1 MKRLL
6 LSPRVSCGGLLSAL
20 FRTSAR
26 GRSTAVCLLTLAAV
40 AAPDPGWQHRSSRLG
55 DLPPPP
61 GGSTQQTGAVVGD
74 FDSDGLNDFLLACRQ
89 KPPALTWYR
98 RTATGWEAL
107 VIEPA
112 LLTLEAGGAVQDI
125 DGDGDLDVVFGGDW
139 QSNEVWWWE
148 NPAPHFD
155 AQKPWARH
163 LLKSGGAN
171 QHHDQCFGDFLGT
184 GRPQLAFWNQQ
195 AKTLYLA
202 EVPPDPRHAAAWPL
216 TPILTNAR
224 PAGVPYLEGLSAFDV
239 DADGQ
244 LDLLA
249 CDSWLKHTGGRA
261 FKRIPFA
268 RAGGLILAGYFKP
281 AKYPQIVISPGD
293 TSGRVR
299 LYECVGHPENP
310 DDWRGADLL
319 DREVVHGH
327 SLQLAD
333 FNRDGHL
340 DLFVAEMAQWGRGP
354 QRDHPQATAWI
365 LYGDGRGNF
374 RRTELVAG
382 HGWHEARVAD
392 LDNDG
397 DPDLLNKPYTWDT
410 PRLDVWLNGDTRPD
424 ARGTGTSRS
433 FHGPVGLQLY
443 SLRDLL
449 AQNLP
454 LGLQTVRNL
463 GFRQVELAGT
473 YGLPAARFRALL
485 DQAGLQPV
493 SALFDYDRFAAD
505 PENVAAE
512 ARTLGV
518 QAAGVAWIPHQAP
531 MNEAA
536 MRAAAAVF
544 NRAGEV
550 LARHGLRFFYH
561 LHGYEFA
568 PHGEG
573 TLFDL
578 LARETRP
585 DRVAFQMDI
594 FWAAHAGQDPVQLLR
609 QHGRRWLSLHL
620 KDMRAGTAT
629 GRFTGGEDV
638 RSNVPLGTGQLDLP
652 AILRTAQEIG
662 VKHYCIEDESPAVL
676 EQLPL
681 SVRYLESL
689 AW

>member
-1 MKRLL
+1 MKKSLL
-6 LSPRVSCGGLLSAL
+6 PRPIPFGLSLPPLPQVPACG
-20 FRTSAR
+20 R
-26 GRSTAVCLLTLAAV
+26 GGAVFLVALAAV
-40 AAPDPGWQHRSSRLG
+40 AAPVPGWQHRSSRLG

-61 GGSTQQTGAVVGD
+61 GGSTQQTGVVVGD
-74 FDSDGLNDFLLACRQ
+74 FDGDGLDDFILACRQ

-98 RTATGWEAL
+98 RTATGWEAT
-107 VIEPA
+107 VVEPA
-112 LLTLEAGGAVQDI
+112 LLTLEAGGAVHDI

-155 AQKPWARH
+155 PQKPWPRH
-163 LLKSGGAN
+163 LVKSGGAR

-184 GRPQLAFWNQQ
+184 GQVQLAFWNQQ
-195 AKTLYLA
+195 ANTLFLA
-202 EVPPDPRHAAAWPL
+202 PIPPNPRQATAWPL
-216 TPILTNAR
+216 IPILTNAR
-224 PAGVPYLEGLSAFDV
+224 PAGVPYLEGLSSFDV

-249 CDSWLKHTGGRA
+249 YDSWLKHTGDRT
-261 FKRIPFA
+261 FKRVRFA
-268 RAGGLILAGYFKP
+268 RAGGLIRAGYFKP

-293 TSGRVR
+293 APGRVR

-319 DREVVHGH
+319 EREVVHGH
-327 SLQLAD
+327 SLQPGD

-354 QRDHPQATAWI
+354 QRDHPPATAWI

-374 RRTELVAG
+374 RRTELIAG
-382 HGWHEARVAD
+382 HGWHEARAAD
-392 LDNDG
+392 LDGDG
-397 DPDLLNKPYTWDT
+397 DLDLLNKPYTWDT
-410 PRLDVWLNGDTRPD
+410 PRLDIWLNGGTRPG

-433 FHGPVGLQLY
+433 FSGPVGLQLY

-473 YGLPAARFRALL
+473 YGLPPARFRALL

-493 SALFDYDRFAAD
+493 CALFDYDRFASD
-505 PENVAAE
+505 PESVAAE
-512 ARTLGV
+512 AKTLGV

-531 MNEAA
+531 MEEAA

-578 LARETRP
+578 LVRETRP
-585 DRVAFQMDI
+585 DRVFFQMDI
-594 FWAAHAGQDPVQLLR
+594 FWAAHAGQDPVPLLHR
-609 QHGRRWLSLHL
+609 HGPRWLSLHL
-620 KDMRAGTAT
+620 KDLRVGTAT
-629 GRFTGGEDV
+629 GRFTGSEDV
-638 RSNVPLGTGQLDLP
+638 RRNVPLGTGQLDLP
-652 AILRTAQEIG
+652 AILRTAQEVG
-662 VKHYCIEDESPAVL
+662 VRYYFIEDESPSVL